1 MRGPLRW
8 LILPI
13 AVVPIAW
20 LLLQG
25 IGRDPRDVPTAL
37 TDRGMPSFTLTG
49 IDGTVFDG
57 AVLRGR
63 PAVINF
69 WGSYCAPC
77 VAEHAVLA
85 RAAERHGD
93 EVVIVGVLYQD
104 EPADALDFLARYGDF
119 GWPNLVDDGGRLAI
133 EFGVIGVPETYFVDG
148 EGIVRHREIG
158 PVTDA
163 VIAAELDPLVEE
175 AAQ

>member
-1 MRGPLRW
+1 MRGPWRW
-8 LILPI
+8 LIVPI

-20 LLLQG
+20 LLVQG
-25 IGRDPRDVPTAL
+25 IGRDPREVPTAL
-37 TDRGMPSFTLTG
+37 TDRAMPTFTLTG
-49 IDGTVFDG
+49 IDGATLD
-57 AVLRGR
+57 ANDLRGR
-63 PAVINF
+63 AIVVNF
-69 WGSYCAPC
+69 WGSYCGPC
-77 VAEHAVLA
+77 VAEHAVLG
-85 RAAERHGD
+85 RAAAEYGD
-93 EVVIVGVLYQD
+93 RVAIVGVLYQD

-133 EFGVIGVPETYFVDG
+133 EFGVIGVPETYFIDA

-163 VIAAELDPLVEE
+163 VIAAELAPLVEG